1 MMIIRERQEQDE
13 TI

>member
-1 MMIIRERQEQDE
+1 MIIRERQEQDE